1 MVQMRIL
8 YSLFLALTLTAVQSG
23 CKKEDNPAPV
33 IYGQVTDFEGNAYK
47 TIAIGSQ
54 TWMAENLKSIKLNDG
69 TAIPLVTNNNSWST
83 MITPACSYYG
93 NDSVTYKANYGAL
106 YNWYSVA
113 TNKLCPSGWHVPT
126 IGEWSTLTAT
136 LGVDTIAGGMLKE
149 GGTAH
154 WSYPNTHATNSS
166 GFTALPTG
174 YRFYN
179 GSYQN
184 FGISGNWWSST
195 ASTTETSNYTYLSY
209 SDGKLGKNSLDNT
222 YGFSV
227 RCVKD

>member
-1 MVQMRIL
+1 MRIL
-8 YSLFLALTLTAVQSG
+8 FSLFLALTLAALQSS
-23 CKKEDNPAPV
+23 CKKEDIPASF
-33 IYGQVTDFEGNAYK
+33 IYGQITDFEGNAYK
-47 TIAIGSQ
+47 TVTIGSQ

-69 TAIPLVTNNNSWST
+69 TAIPLVTSNNSWSNMT
-83 MITPACSYYG
+83 TPAYCYYG
-93 NDSVTYKANYGAL
+93 NDSTTYKSYYGAL
-106 YNWYSVA
+106 YNWHTVA

-126 IGEWSTLTAT
+126 LGEWTTLNAT

-179 GSYQN
+179 GSFQN

-195 ASTTETSNYTYLSY
+195 AANSDAANYTFLVY